1 MLRRIG
7 VALALVLA
15 ICGQTYAADC
25 EDLNQMSPEGLV
37 NFLRTSAKT
46 ADQQCVVKAIKGLGA
61 SRPKERA
68 TIELLIDLLDFREPQ
83 PELLRK
89 HFSSSHEPFPAVS
102 ALLSVGTPALEPL
115 IARLQS
121 GRMTD
126 TARENAIRLI
136 FFLHTKDPVKAVLL
150 LRKAADRAPTQ
161 VAFAELESA
170 ARDMAKLCSRN
181 KGRKVNCEAAL
192 LGVDQ

>member
-37 NFLRTSAKT
+37 NFLRTSAES
-46 ADQQCVVKAIKGLGA
+46 ADPECVVKAINSLGA
-61 SRPKERA
+61 MRPKDKA
-68 TIELLIDLLDFREPQ
+68 TIELFIDLLDFREPQ
-83 PELLRK
+83 SDLHRYIA
-89 HFSSSHEPFPAVS
+89 SSHEPFPAMS
-102 ALLSVGTPALEPL
+102 ALSSAGTLALEPL

-136 FFLHTKDPVKAVLL
+136 FFMHSKDPVKAVLL
-150 LRKAADRAPTQ
+150 LRKAADRVPTQ
-161 VAFAELESA
+161 VVRGTRICR
-170 ARDMAKLCSRN
+170 ARYCK
-181 KGRKVNCEAAL
+181 AL
-192 LGVDQ
+192 QQKQE